1 MKKILAATALIG
13 FLFSA
18 IANAAPTVS
27 NYYSTQKPKAVTT
40 VKKNLY
46 PATDIGVYN
55 WSSDYIY
62 TVVPNTPINDL
73 VYPNDNDHI
82 YNDTYYGMTHIVL
95 LDPTPY
101 RNVFFDGYVCRYAV
115 VNVYGYPGSYNVYVN
130 SSYCY

>member
-1 MKKILAATALIG
+1 MKKLLTATTIVGL
-13 FLFSA
+13 LFSA
-18 IANAAPTVS
+18 IANAAPAVT
-27 NYYSTQKPKAVTT
+27 NYYSSQKSKMTT
-40 VKKNLY
+40 ISQAKLY

-62 TVVPNTPINDL
+62 TLVPNSPINDR
-73 VYPNDNDHI
+73 VYPQENYHI

-95 LDPTPY
+95 QDPTPY

-130 SSYCY
+130 SSYC